1 MKTKKKSFRKLEFYP
16 IYTLS
21 SNDLQALSWAFAL
34 GRIGLKEAL
43 VDCSWSLE
51 KNQSELIEPVLR
63 LAKVGPKVWAKVRA
77 HFAGM
82 NVGANVRGLTLTLML
97 AMPCVLVAPTLAT
110 KLGG

>member
-34 GRIGLKEAL
+34 GGIGLKEAL

-51 KNQSELIEPVLR
+51 KNQSKPNEPGWSF
-63 LAKVGPKVWAKVRA
+63 AKVGVKVGAKVR
-77 HFAGM
+77 
-82 NVGANVRGLTLTLML
+82 V
-97 AMPCVLVAPTLAT
+97 
-110 KLGG
+110 